1 MVITLFVVVGALL
14 LAMIGSA
21 IINPQN
27 KPETADEERARM
39 MEAIANSVF

>member
-1 MVITLFVVVGALL
+1 MITLFVVVGALL

-27 KPETADEERARM
+27 KPETPMKNGRG
-39 MEAIANSVF
+39 

>member
-1 MVITLFVVVGALL
+1 MITLFVVVGALL

-21 IINPQN
+21 IINPRN